1 MAGQGLSPAAVMAKI
16 QGQKEGTA
24 QAPEEPNGCGG
35 ARSTTPPTLLPMGSS
50 LATGL
55 EALAACPLP
64 PPDLGPGLDDPRITA
79 ALAELGRDPEAP
91 ALVLFGSRARGEAR
105 PSSDLDL
112 LLIVAGALTPERERA
127 LRSRARALLTPVLP
141 VDLDLLIN
149 DAATAAHWAG
159 SRWHVLGHIHREG
172 RPLHAA

>member
-1 MAGQGLSPAAVMAKI
+1 MPLAS
-16 QGQKEGTA
+16 
-24 QAPEEPNGCGG
+24 NRSGG
-35 ARSTTPPTLLPMGSS
+35 ARSPIPPTLLPMGSP
-50 LATGL
+50 LPTGR
-55 EALAACPLP
+55 EALPACPLT

-105 PSSDLDL
+105 SSSDLDL

-127 LRSRARALLTPVLP
+127 LRSRARAWLTPVLP
-141 VDLDLLIN
+141 VDLDLLIT
-149 DAATAAHWAG
+149 DAVTAAHWAG

-172 RPLHAA
+172 RLLHAA